1 MSAMNNTATHTLPRA
16 VVIRSARHE
25 DDIALARLAELDSA
39 RLLTGPV
46 LVAEAGD
53 RIVAALEVQTSRTI
67 ADPFLPT
74 IDLVALLEV
83 RAARLRGRP
92 QRTAR
97 GPGLRERTR
106 HAFAART

>member
-1 MSAMNNTATHTLPRA
+1 MIDMNNTATHTTQPA
-16 VVIRSARHE
+16 VVIRSARRE
-25 DDIALARLAELDSA
+25 DEIALARLAELDSA
-39 RLLTGPV
+39 RPLTGPV

-53 RIVAALEVQTSRTI
+53 KIVAALEVQTSRTI

-74 IDLVALLEV
+74 MDLVALLEV

-97 GPGLRERTR
+97 GPSILERTR
-106 HAFAART
+106 HALAARP

>member
-1 MSAMNNTATHTLPRA
+1 MINTDHTTTQPA
-16 VVIRSARHE
+16 VVIRSARVG
-25 DDIALARLAELDSA
+25 DDNALARLAQLDSA
-39 RLLTGPV
+39 RPLTGPV

-53 RIVAALEVQTSRTI
+53 KIVAALDLATNRTI

-74 IDLVALLEV
+74 MDLVALLEV

-97 GPGLRERTR
+97 GPGFLERTR
-106 HAFAART
+106 HALAARP